1 MHIPD
6 GFLDAKTWISTT
18 VLSTGVMSY
27 SIRKTRQELSERQV
41 PRLGVMAAFIF
52 AAQMINFP
60 IAGGTSGHLMGAAL
74 ATALLGPWSASI
86 VLATVLMV
94 QCFVFQD
101 GGVTALGANIL
112 NMSVMGVGISAL
124 IFRLSSSLMKG
135 KLGLAITTFIAS
147 WFSVMAAAALVVLE
161 LALSGTVPAA
171 VALPAMLGVHGLIGI
186 GEGAITT
193 VVVVAVTN
201 MGFFPN
207 WFSKGGI
214 CGE

>member
-6 GFLDAKTWISTT
+6 GFLDAKTWISATI
-18 VLSTGVMSY
+18 LSTGAISY
-27 SIRKTRQELSERQV
+27 SVRKTRQELSERQV

-112 NMSVMGVGISAL
+112 NMSVMGVGMSAL

-135 KLGLAITTFIAS
+135 KLGLAVTTFIAS

-161 LALSGTVPAA
+161 LALAGTVPAA
-171 VALPAMLGVHGLIGI
+171 LALPAMLGVHGLIGI
-186 GEGAITT
+186 GEGLITT
-193 VVVVAVTN
+193 VVVVAVSN

-207 WFSKGGI
+207 WYSKGGI
-214 CGE
+214 CSE